1 MKVVEVSL
9 AEQFKMSLH
18 FDRGYV
24 PTQIQAGQVT
34 DAAFRALNM
43 WFRKDGRN
51 ENWQGVFNI
60 VEDIPINW
68 GAGTINFTQNNVL
81 IEGTIVSTIPPPT
94 VYSTNFENDVIR
106 GVHIM
111 IDNVVYLVREVLNE
125 HQIIVDPAPTYTA
138 TNKQFQIAPTIQSVD
153 NERAVLYG
161 GSVVPYRTGT
171 MAAVG
176 HGQLYIGAV
185 PQTVLKKRLWL
196 GVHGS
201 GGRVWFEGGL
211 PDVTAAQVAT
221 FTVSASSA
229 TGGTGGPSDPL
240 DKEMIEGNNSLVI
253 ARGRSSTKHF
263 GNASEAQTVHN
274 PGNGKVCVT
283 GLPASAI
290 IDGQD
295 LWRVYASYQGLTG
308 LVTDDLARNG
318 PWIRIDDIKLNVATG
333 GIAAGEP
340 PLPRCYTWRNDT
352 LPGDTPAYF
361 DHDPPPDALYLT
373 TMGDLLMLYSCHGPD
388 KTNPL
393 SSTAP
398 GPAVRTSLP
407 GDPESYPP
415 RAVEY
420 VNPLERINGAL
431 GAVGRAF
438 AFTDNRVQ
446 LLTATAADE
455 KPIVSRP
462 LWDTGIKHQGQAVV
476 VNDRLYAFSGGGGSP
491 TNTVIGTGG
500 RPTRSDPSG
509 GEAAQDYTFSAPVQ
523 DVTAN
528 WVAARVFV
536 GHDPKNRAVVFL
548 HTNDHKAGNGK
559 WVTVALAFMLETET
573 WSGLFEIAGP
583 EDMVITGAT
592 ACAGQMYMIG
602 YDGAPS
608 IWKTY
613 LWDCGNSPVICFVGS
628 SYEDAGAPG
637 ILKTVRAVQV
647 IGRLSAPD
655 GGGPTSSVTLFRN
668 NDPIV
673 GQWGTIGPSGV
684 HPLVGDLATVS
695 VFPWWKTNLRQA
707 KTFAVRVTANWPGG
721 TAPPISF
728 DEIVVMGVLR
738 DVKHGSPDN

>member
-1 MKVVEVSL
+1 MRVVAV
-9 AEQFKMSLH
+9 AEQFKMALH

-51 ENWQGVFNI
+51 ENWQGLFNI
-60 VEDIPINW
+60 VENIPINW
-68 GAGTINFTQNNVL
+68 GHGTVEMTANNVL
-81 IEGTIVSTIPPPT
+81 ITGHVTATTPEVVYNT
-94 VYSTNFENDVIR
+94 VFETDVIR
-106 GVHIM
+106 GMHIV
-111 IDNVVYLVREVLNE
+111 IDNIVYLVREVFND
-125 HQIIVDPAPTYTA
+125 HQIAVDPAPTYTA
-138 TNKQFQIAPTIQSVD
+138 ANKQFQIAPTIQSVD

-161 GSVVPYRTGT
+161 GSVIPYRTGT

-176 HGQLYIGAV
+176 HGQLYIGAT
-185 PQTVLKKRLWL
+185 PQTNLTKRVKL
-196 GVHGS
+196 GVHS
-201 GGRVWFEGGL
+201 SAGRQWFFGGL
-211 PDVTAAQVAT
+211 ADVPGGLGGALA
-221 FTVSASSA
+221 VSTSSA

-240 DKEMIEGNNSLVI
+240 DKEMIEGNNSLVV

-263 GNASEAQTVHN
+263 GNGSDAETVHN

-283 GLPASAI
+283 ALPAADI
-290 IDGQD
+290 LGGQD

-318 PWIRIDDIKLNVATG
+318 PWIRIDDIKLNVTTG

-373 TMGDLLMLYSCHGPD
+373 AMGDLLMLYSCHGPD

-398 GPAVRTSLP
+398 GPAIRTSLP
-407 GDPESYPP
+407 GDPEAYPP

-431 GAVGRAF
+431 GAVGRSF

-491 TNTVIGTGG
+491 TNTVTGTGG

-523 DVTAN
+523 DITAN

-548 HTNDHKAGNGK
+548 HTNDHKSGNGK

-573 WSGLFEIAGP
+573 WSGLFELAGP
-583 EDMVITGAT
+583 EDMVITGAV

-602 YDGAPS
+602 YDVDPS
-608 IWKTY
+608 FWKTY
-613 LWDCGNSPVICFVGS
+613 LWDCGNAPVICYVGS

-637 ILKTVRAVQV
+637 IIKTVRAVQV
-647 IGRLSAPD
+647 IGRLSPPD
-655 GGGPTSSVTLFRN
+655 VAGTTSSVTMFRN
-668 NDPIV
+668 NDPRISD
-673 GQWGTIGPSGV
+673 WGASGPAGT
-684 HPLVGDLATVS
+684 HQFVGDLGKVT

-707 KTFAVRVTANWPGG
+707 KTFAIRVTAHWPGG

-728 DEIVVMGVLR
+728 DEVVVMGVLR
-738 DVKHGSPDN
+738 DVKHGSPE